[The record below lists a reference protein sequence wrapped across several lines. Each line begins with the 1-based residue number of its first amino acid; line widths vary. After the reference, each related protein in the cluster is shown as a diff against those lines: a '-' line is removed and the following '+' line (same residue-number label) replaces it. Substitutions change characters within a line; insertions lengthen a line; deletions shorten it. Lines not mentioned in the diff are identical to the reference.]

1 MQEEPP
7 TRVLTPPAP
16 ALGQSGIDGT
26 IGPQAKPKLKK
37 LRLAVILGGLAGLAL
52 VSTVFGMMMAVSSD
66 LPELEN
72 RKEYQ
77 RSRNSVV
84 VAEPTRKGEKPPPL
98 AKLTNNQNRILVGAS
113 EISPNIK
120 NAVISIEDRRFY
132 EHEGVDYN
140 GIARAFVQDIRQK
153 RAAQGGSTITQQFV
167 KNALAAQGDRSVFQK
182 LRESA
187 LAYHLE
193 RKWTKQKV
201 LTQYLNSVYFGNGA
215 YGVEAAVRT
224 YSRSGGGSGS
234 HSPSSTAAGVV
245 SPAQAALLAGM
256 IASPSLYDPVQNPI
270 RAKERRDTVLDR
282 MVEQKMI
289 SRQEHREGLAQALPT
304 ETDIDP
310 PQPDSKQPY
319 FTSWLTQQLVDRYK
333 APAVFTGGLRVKTTL
348 DPELQTAAEQAITRR
363 LTGVGPSASL
373 VAIENKTG
381 EVKAMVGGTDFGKTP
396 FNLATNGHRQ
406 PGSSFKPF
414 TLIRALQDGVSP
426 EATFTSQKKVFPLAN
441 SGSEKFVVNNYEDS
455 YAGVASLRSATARS
469 DNSVYAELGLKVG
482 PKRIAA
488 LAQKMG
494 LDTRV
499 STNPAMTLGGLAEG
513 LTPLEL
519 AYAYSTI
526 ANKGV
531 RVSGTLDTTAKG
543 TGPVAI
549 ERVEGGGREERN
561 EPIKERVF
569 PEAVGETAQQ
579 LLAGVVEGG
588 TGKAAQIGEFAAGKT
603 GTTENYGD
611 AWFVG
616 FNEELTVAVWV
627 GYPEKLTFM
636 KTEYGGSPVA
646 GGTYPTEIWHDL
658 MRSWIGIRER
668 RQEEN
673 GENDDDEQDGTLP
686 VAPVAPT
693 APEGGSTAPPEDGS
707 SVPEQPEPEPTAPRQ
722 PAKPQEP
729 APVPPPAPQQPP
741 APGPPPDGTGEG
753 GGAAPG

>member
-1 MQEEPP
+1 MADPP
-7 TRVLTPPAP
+7 
-16 ALGQSGIDGT
+16 
-26 IGPQAKPKLKK
+26 AKPKLKK
-37 LRLAVILGGLAGLAL
+37 LRLAVILSGLGGLAL

-66 LPELEN
+66 LPDLEN

-77 RSRNSVV
+77 RSQNSVV
-84 VAEPTRKGEKPPPL
+84 VPEPTRKGERPPPL
-98 AKLTNNQNRILVGAS
+98 ATLTNNQNRILVGAS
-113 EISPNIK
+113 EISPSIK

-132 EHEGVDYN
+132 EHEGVDYK
-140 GIARAFVQDIRQK
+140 GIARAFAQDIRQK

-167 KNALAAQGDRSVFQK
+167 KNALAAQADRSVFQK
-182 LRESA
+182 VRESA

-224 YSRSGGGSGS
+224 YFGGTDDPSGS
-234 HSPSSTAAGVV
+234 ASADPTGLATAEAGGRGSQSSDAEVGRPAASVA

-256 IASPSLYDPVQNPI
+256 IASPSLYDPVQNPV

-282 MVEQKMI
+282 MVEQEMI
-289 SRQEHREGLAQALPT
+289 SRREHREALAQALPT
-304 ETDIDP
+304 EAEIDP

-319 FTSWLTQQLVDRYK
+319 FTSWLTQQLVERYK

-348 DPELQTAAEQAITRR
+348 DPELQAAAEQAITGR
-363 LTGVGPSASL
+363 LAGVGPSASL
-373 VAIENKTG
+373 VAIENRTG
-381 EVKAMVGGTDFGKTP
+381 EVKAMVGGTDFGQKP

-426 EATFTSQKKVFPLAN
+426 EATFTSQKKIFPVRN
-441 SGSEKFVVNNYEDS
+441 SGGEKFVVNNYEDS

-482 PKRIAA
+482 PRRIAA
-488 LAQKMG
+488 LARKMG

-531 RVSGTLDTTAKG
+531 RVSGTLDTTQKG
-543 TGPVAI
+543 SGPVAI
-549 ERVEGGGREERN
+549 ERVEGGGREDRN
-561 EPIKERVF
+561 KPIRERVF
-569 PEAVGETAQQ
+569 PEAVGETTQQ
-579 LLAGVVEGG
+579 LLAGVVQGG
-588 TGKAAQIGEFAAGKT
+588 TGKAAEIGEFAAGKT

-616 FNEELTVAVWV
+616 FNKELTVAVWV

-646 GGTYPTEIWHDL
+646 GGTYPTEIWHDF
-658 MRSWIGIRER
+658 MRSWIGVRER
-668 RQEEN
+668 RQAES
-673 GENDDDEQDGTLP
+673 GETDDEEDRQEETVP
-686 VAPVAPT
+686 AAPAAP
-693 APEGGSTAPPEDGS
+693 AGPEGESTAPPEDGS
-707 SVPEQPEPEPTAPRQ
+707 KTPEQPEKEQAEPRA

-729 APVPPPAPQQPP
+729 
-741 APGPPPDGTGEG
+741 
-753 GGAAPG
+753 